1 MPPGPPTSRPPETMI
16 QHHTDY
22 DTLSEKYWGE
32 ILERTVSSSSLQT
45 LQQRTYSTTTDQ
57 QQKPSMAGNGQQ
69 VIEYMFFCFILSS
82 FLSTSR
88 FHFLCRPFSGSFF
101 FWYSLQCRSL
111 FINFIEVIFPALACF
126 YFILSFRQKLIG
138 LNNIVTIFPF
148 SLSLFVGHSI
158 SNLI

>member
-45 LQQRTYSTTTDQ
+45 LQQRTYSTATDQ

-69 VIEYMFFCFILSS
+69 VIEYNFFPLL
-82 FLSTSR
+82 FLLKSR
-88 FHFLCRPFSGSFF
+88 FHFLCR
-101 FWYSLQCRSL
+101 
-111 FINFIEVIFPALACF
+111 
-126 YFILSFRQKLIG
+126 SFRPLFTSLLLPG
-138 LNNIVTIFPF
+138 F
-148 SLSLFVGHSI
+148 SFSFGK
-158 SNLI
+158 N

>member
-69 VIEYMFFCFILSS
+69 VIEYNFVILS
-82 FLSTSR
+82 
-88 FHFLCRPFSGSFF
+88 
-101 FWYSLQCRSL
+101 
-111 FINFIEVIFPALACF
+111 
-126 YFILSFRQKLIG
+126 
-138 LNNIVTIFPF
+138 
-148 SLSLFVGHSI
+148 
-158 SNLI
+158 